1 MILNRAPRLLYL
13 SAYRDKRRIKAMIVP
28 GANLAGKLGL
38 STEDVDAIRASDW
51 VKELENRGELEF
63 VIEEPEEPGEPEKP
77 EPEPEPAPKHKRK
90 PKTKTKTK
98 TKPEPGREPEA
109 EAEGSDSDPDDF

>member
-13 SAYRDKRRIKAMIVP
+13 SAYRDKRRIKATIVP

-38 STEDVDAIRASDW
+38 STEDVDAIRGSDW
-51 VKELENRGELEF
+51 VKELEARGELEF
-63 VIEEPEEPGEPEKP
+63 VTEEPESKRADKP
-77 EPEPEPAPKHKRK
+77 EPKRKRK
-90 PKTKTKTK
+90 PKTK

-109 EAEGSDSDPDDF
+109 EAEGSDSDNPDDF